1 MIVKVKGIYYKMVVK
16 MIWEVE
22 VASMVDIYTHICD
35 HNTPSAA
42 QIIEQAP
49 AGINDGCSRQS

>member
-16 MIWEVE
+16 TVKMIWEAE
-22 VASMVDIYTHICD
+22 MVDIYTHICD